1 MRNIFFIPLF
11 LFITYSYAFES
22 HPEVETYVHNL
33 VNDSSSLLNNQ
44 RLSESEKI
52 TKSRELIYK
61 NLDLEWMAKYTL
73 GRNKKNLSKEQ
84 IANFVKIYSD
94 YIVKTYS
101 DMIKNYKG
109 QQGIVKNVQQLDDN
123 EFVVKMEIAQTNGQ
137 APIKV
142 DYFIRDL
149 IEGKGSN
156 LKVSDIITEG
166 VSMINSQ
173 RDEFGSIIVNKGFEE
188 LKSELK
194 KKSGTK

>member
-1 MRNIFFIPLF
+1 MYKALFIPLF
-11 LFITYSYAFES
+11 LFATYSYAFES
-22 HPEVETYVHNL
+22 HPEVQAYVHNL
-33 VNDSSSLLNNQ
+33 VNDSSNLLNNQ
-44 RLSESEKI
+44 RLTEDEKVA
-52 TKSRELIYK
+52 KSHDLIYK
-61 NLDLEWMAKYTL
+61 NLDLEWMAKYAL
-73 GRNKKNLSKEQ
+73 GRNKKNLSSEQ

-101 DMIKNYKG
+101 DMIRNYKG
-109 QQGIVKNVQQLDDN
+109 QQGIVKNVQQIDDN

-142 DYFIRDL
+142 DYFIRDI

-173 RDEFGSIIVNKGFEE
+173 RDEFSSIIVNKGFEA
-188 LKSELK
+188 LTSELK
-194 KKSGTK
+194 KKSSTK